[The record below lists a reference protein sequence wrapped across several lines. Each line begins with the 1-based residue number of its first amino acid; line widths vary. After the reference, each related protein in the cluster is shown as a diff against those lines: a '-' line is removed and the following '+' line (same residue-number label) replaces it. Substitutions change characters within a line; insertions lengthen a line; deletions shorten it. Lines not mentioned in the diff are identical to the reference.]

1 MKCSWSGGFEN
12 KHRTRIGVPGK
23 IKNMSITV
31 ALNHTT
37 RYTYA
42 KPAEHSAQTIRLRP
56 SPHCRTPIPS
66 YSLKVTPDKHFFHW
80 IQDPQGNYLARV
92 VFPEPISE
100 LNVEVNLVA
109 DLVPVNPFDFFLEDY
124 AEDFPFEYEMTLQ
137 DELAPYLKAPVD
149 CGPAWEKFINSVD
162 TTPRPSITFLVDLNQ
177 RLNEVV
183 AYSTRMEPGVL
194 TPEQI
199 LERGIG
205 SCRDST
211 WLMINILR
219 NFGLA
224 ARFTSGYLIQLDFEN
239 KSTGAL
245 EDVVDL
251 HAWTEVYLPGAGW
264 IGLDATSG
272 LLAGEGHIPLAS
284 SPNPVS
290 AAPVTG
296 STEAVETDF
305 DFSMSITRQ

>member
-1 MKCSWSGGFEN
+1 
-12 KHRTRIGVPGK
+12 
-23 IKNMSITV
+23 MSVTV
-31 ALNHTT
+31 ALNHIT
-37 RYTYA
+37 RYAYA
-42 KPAEHSAQTIRLRP
+42 RPAGHSAQTIRLRP
-56 SPHCRTPIPS
+56 SPHCRTPILS
-66 YSLKVTPDKHFFHW
+66 YSLKVTPENHFFHW

-92 VFPEPISE
+92 VFPESISE

-109 DLVPVNPFDFFLEDY
+109 DLVPVNPFNFFLEDY
-124 AEDFPFEYEMTLQ
+124 AENFPFQYDATLQ
-137 DELAPYLKAPVD
+137 DELSPYLKSPVD
-149 CGPAWEKFINSVD
+149 GGPAWEEFINSID
-162 TTPRPSITFLVDLNQ
+162 TTARQSITFLVDLNQ
-177 RLNEVV
+177 RLNQVV
-183 AYSTRMEPGVL
+183 AYSARMEPGIL

-211 WLMINILR
+211 WLMINLLR

-224 ARFTSGYLIQLDFEN
+224 ARFTSGYLIQLDVEN
-239 KSTGAL
+239 ETSGSK

-272 LLAGEGHIPLAS
+272 LLSGEGHIPLAS

-290 AAPVTG
+290 AAPITG
-296 STEAVETDF
+296 STESVETEF
-305 DFSMSITRQ
+305 NFSMSIKRL